1 MDRLFRSFRWQRR
14 SNAAAPLAALCGL
27 AAGVALM
34 YFLDPDSGRRRRALV
49 REKSGRYA
57 REARE
62 RQAALLRH
70 ASNRAHGAMA
80 AIRDRVHT
88 EEIVD
93 DAILLER
100 VRAALGHVVGDPL
113 AVDIR
118 VRCGTVILKGPA
130 REDQV
135 EELVTCARNVR
146 GVLDVE
152 NRLALSGEQGM

>member
-1 MDRLFRSFRWQRR
+1 MDRLFRLQRR
-14 SNAAAPLAALCGL
+14 PSAAAPLAALCGL
-27 AAGVALM
+27 AAGAALM

-49 REKSGRYA
+49 REKSARYA

-80 AIRDRVHT
+80 AIRDRAHS

-135 EELVTCARNVR
+135 DELITCARNVR

-152 NRLALSGEQGM
+152 NRLALSGEPGM